1 MSNYRLKPQ
10 NSSGVSGFSRLR
22 FSAYAR
28 DLEQAILSLSEEANM
43 PHGWP
48 IKPRI
53 SEVPKPTMSDAAPVT
68 PLPANELVPAE
79 EPKPVVPAEPLKRN
93 VTGASSLGS
102 SIQTL
107 IAAIKGEVDAAHAD
121 LHAAAG
127 EVRSGINSVKSVAK
141 ALRGEADDI
150 KSSLGQFSN
159 GGPE

>member
-1 MSNYRLKPQ
+1 
-10 NSSGVSGFSRLR
+10 
-22 FSAYAR
+22 
-28 DLEQAILSLSEEANM
+28 M
-43 PHGWP
+43 P
-48 IKPRI
+48 
-53 SEVPKPTMSDAAPVT
+53 DAANVT
-68 PLPANELVPAE
+68 PIPVNQMQPT
-79 EPKPVVPAEPLKRN
+79 EPPKAIIPAEPLKRN